1 MRTSRRAL
9 LALFASGVAGLG
21 LPAIASAQA
30 LKRARVGKAI
40 NSSFPFAG
48 LELGVRQGIWKSLGL
63 ELEISA
69 FRGDGQMQQ
78 ALAAG
83 SIDFGFGSGPG
94 MGYAA
99 KGVPAHAVAVIANR
113 PANMALVAAKGSGV
127 NNVNDLKGKRVG
139 VSTAGSLT
147 DWLTRN
153 IAVSRNWKPTDIE
166 IVPMGEMRT
175 RLAAMRAGELAAAV
189 TSVQEAYQI
198 QDRGQGTVVMT
209 FGDVVPDFH
218 THVVFA
224 RDEKIRNDADLVQ
237 RFLKGW
243 FTVAAFMRDRRA
255 ETVKSVAA
263 TMRLSEKVIEET
275 YEIEIGMMSFDGR
288 FDAKALEVIRLS
300 LKDPGISDVRPAVSE
315 LYNGRFV
322 PVRID

>member
-1 MRTSRRAL
+1 MRTSRRDL
-9 LALFASGVAGLG
+9 LTLFGAWAAGVFFFTD
-21 LPAIASAQA
+21 ASAQN
-30 LKRARVGKAI
+30 LKRVRVGKAI

-99 KGVPAHAVAVIANR
+99 KGVPAHAVAVVANR
-113 PANMALVAAKGSGV
+113 PANMALVVAKSSGITTIEG
-127 NNVNDLKGKRVG
+127 LKGKRIG

-147 DWLTRN
+147 DWLARN
-153 IAVSRNWKPTDIE
+153 IAVSRNWKPTDIQ

-175 RLAAMRAGELAAAV
+175 RLAAMRSGQLEGAV
-189 TSVQEAYQI
+189 TSVQEAFQI
-198 QDRGQGTVVMT
+198 QDNNLGTVLTT
-209 FGDVVPDFH
+209 FGEVVPNFH

-224 RDEKIRNDADLVQ
+224 RDALIQSDADVVR
-237 RFLKGW
+237 RFLNGW
-243 FTVAAFMRDRRA
+243 FKTAAYMRDHKP
-255 ETVKSVAA
+255 ETIQSVAA
-263 TMRLSEKVIEET
+263 TLRVTEKIVAQTYDIEV
-275 YEIEIGMMSFDGR
+275 GMMSFDGQ
-288 FDAKALEVIRLS
+288 FDPKALETTRQS
-300 LKDPGISDVRPAVSE
+300 LKDLAILDFVPATAA
-315 LYNGRFV
+315 LYNGSFV
-322 PVRID
+322 PVKID